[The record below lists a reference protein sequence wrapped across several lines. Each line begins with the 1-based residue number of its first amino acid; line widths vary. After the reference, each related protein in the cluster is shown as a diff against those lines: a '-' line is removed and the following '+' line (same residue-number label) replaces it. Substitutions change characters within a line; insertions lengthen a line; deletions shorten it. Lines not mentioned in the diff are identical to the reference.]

1 MAEERWDRRI
11 ASILDCLRNAT
22 HKDLGNSEKEAYRIK
37 REVKDKLF
45 EDAQKSKG
53 KLSKHLIDVILV
65 CMDKR
70 TRRHLEIIES
80 IACDKDAIDWKANID
95 GAIEVCKK
103 WYEPIEHPDL
113 DNEKKKK
120 DYLDALE
127 KASDK
132 LADAFEMFHIQ
143 KNVSPVWCDLIEYCC
158 QMDKDPHYY
167 VTYEFVHK
175 TKFQG
180 NDKKVAAIMDA
191 YVALITKPDFD
202 MPESYSKKRTTLVD
216 IIDRVTRYM
225 KESNNIHE
233 YSDLLVTI
241 CEECFK
247 HDLEETGYRPMSFW
261 GEVLRAIVYNT
272 WIGSSAKVMKPF
284 MPHAMKLTK
293 CEVDNL
299 ESLMEYIYPNMQ
311 NSAELIYPYINDVI
325 DAWVNGKLYVISAI
339 KGAFKEKEDE
349 IMARFDE
356 IAQKFD
362 EIGPGQ
368 KYAVIQLCGDV
379 GKKYPQIWHV
389 GGNWKV
395 LSSRERVLPYKDLL
409 LESLSDFGATTLA
422 AMALVP
428 MVAADP
434 KEFDDEDT
442 ISKLLAIPNA
452 NSAMVYYSN
461 QALAALGRLNQEK
474 AERFMKVFAE
484 QLENPIYS
492 QEVTTIIMAMKQ
504 LAGTEYIPV
513 LEKYKDLI
521 LSFKDSTVA
530 GASEIVNSVVDL
542 LEGRTLAAVADQ
554 VADIQDDVEDLDQRV
569 TTNEENVQQ
578 LDEKLDNQ
586 QQEIDTVKEDVKEQ
600 EERLD
605 ELEEVVDETIEKV
618 EEIDRKTI
626 SNAPAWSRDV
636 AKILNEDGDN
646 NWRFLAIRLS
656 YSPEDVRNW
665 ATAHDP
671 TMSLLSEWYTTHK
684 SAEATYAVLTSLKEM
699 GRNDCAEIIEDALRA
714 ADEAIPQAPPEFT
727 KPPPVFIS
735 YQWDHQSEV
744 KTLKEH
750 LENAGY
756 ECWMDIGQMGGGD
769 KLYEKID
776 EGMRGAKVVLSMV
789 TDKYSQSKNCNHEV
803 NLASLLNKPIIPLL
817 LEDVAWPPA
826 GPMSVLFSQLLYIN
840 FRPENDYVEGD
851 KFWQDSTFAELLG
864 QINYHAAPNP
874 EKISEEYRDWIPQVD
889 DTPVLKPKKKA
900 VGVEKTKE
908 KKEGAD
914 ETGICPEVFISYQ
927 WGKQPQIKRLYSRL
941 TSLGYTCWF
950 DIMQMGGGDA
960 LYGKIDKGIR
970 NAKVVVSCCTKKYAL
985 SANCRREVSLAD
997 ALKKPTIP
1005 LLLEGMAWPPEGP
1018 MSMPFAE
1025 LLYIDFTDEEL
1036 QETFEGDK
1044 FEELLQQIGVHAQLH
1059 PELLQDD
1066 SESETAAPVTG
1077 VGTAV
1082 ETLTLTEEEDDASL
1096 PRNEDENDNA
1106 ENDEIPALET
1116 NEAEEEEDEGTETP
1130 VVDNASLVR
1139 SDGEDDK
1146 NSETEKN
1153 GSQEFFITR
1162 DIPDDVPTPIEGEI
1176 TPVETDKPPEYG
1188 SDEIMKF
1195 DNKSEDSAVESLENL
1210 AVDEEALQESKQEE
1224 YGEQN
1229 SRDHT
1234 PVQLQSD
1241 GGDGSIM
1248 ITNDEIEPFSL
1259 NDPDMFGSRSPTMSN
1274 DFRKN
1279 SPTESLNAEPHGQTG
1294 DNEYADDTAGG
1305 GGRNITPESYVIS
1318 EADLL
1323 SDVTDEPKESV
1334 EDKKQV
1340 DKDNQK
1346 PKSND
1351 GTTLNSP
1358 GHDANSETSPK
1369 RQPPQNLPGEPDYPA
1384 NQTNSKSASPNESN
1398 RSKMAESDN
1407 APPPDIPVA
1416 KRSECCVIV

>member
-1 MAEERWDRRI
+1 MAEGEDWDDRI
-11 ASILDCLRNAT
+11 AAILDCLRDAT
-22 HKDLGNSEKEAYRIK
+22 DEDFENSEKEGYKIK
-37 REVKDKLF
+37 REVEDKLY

-65 CMDKR
+65 CMDKK
-70 TRRHLEIIES
+70 TIGHLEIIQR
-80 IACDKDAIDWKANID
+80 IAYDKDAIDWKANVD
-95 GAIEVCKK
+95 KAIEVSKK
-103 WYEPIEHPDL
+103 WHEPIEHPDL
-113 DNEKKKK
+113 DDERKKK

-132 LADAFEMFHIQ
+132 LADAFEMFHIE
-143 KNVSPVWCDLIEYCC
+143 KKVSPVWCDLIEYCC

-167 VTYEFVHK
+167 VTNEIISK

-180 NDKKVAAIMDA
+180 NEKKVAAIMDA
-191 YVALITKPDFD
+191 YVTLITKPDFD
-202 MPESYSKKRTTLVD
+202 MPKGTNGVKRITLFG
-216 IIDRVTRYM
+216 IIDWIAGYM
-225 KESNNIHE
+225 DESNTSHR
-233 YSDLLVTI
+233 YLDSLAAI

-247 HDLEETGYRPMSFW
+247 HDLEETGYTPLSFW
-261 GEVLRAIVYNT
+261 GDLLRTIVYHI
-272 WIGSSAKVMKPF
+272 WFGSSAKVMQPF
-284 MPHAMKLTK
+284 MPYAMKLMN
-293 CEVDNL
+293 CEVEDL
-299 ESLMEYIYPNMQ
+299 ESLMESIFPGMQ
-311 NSAELIYPYINDVI
+311 TSAESIYPYIDEVI
-325 DAWVNGKLYVISAI
+325 DACVNGKLYVIPAI
-339 KGAFKEKEDE
+339 QGAFKEKEDE

-356 IAQKFD
+356 IAEKFD
-362 EIGPGQ
+362 EIGPMQ
-368 KYAVIQLCGDV
+368 KYAIIQLYGDV
-379 GKKYPQIWHV
+379 GKIYPQ
-389 GGNWKV
+389 
-395 LSSRERVLPYKDLL
+395 RVLPYKDHL
-409 LESLSDFGATTLA
+409 LESLNDFTSSSLA
-422 AMALVP
+422 AMALVSI
-428 MVAADP
+428 VAADP
-434 KEFDDEDT
+434 KQFDDEDT

-484 QLENPIYS
+484 QLENPAFS
-492 QEVTTIIMAMKQ
+492 QQVTTIIMTMKQ

-530 GASEIVNSVVDL
+530 GASEIVNGVMDL

-554 VADIQDDVEDLDQRV
+554 ITDIQDDVEDLDQRV
-569 TTNEENVQQ
+569 TTNEENVHQ

-586 QQEIDTVKEDVKEQ
+586 QQEIDTVKEDIKEQ

-605 ELEEVVDETIEKV
+605 ELEEIVEETTEKV

-699 GRNDCAEIIEDALRA
+699 GRNDCAEIIEDALKA

-727 KPPPVFIS
+727 HPPPVFIS

-789 TDKYSQSKNCNHEV
+789 TEKYSQSKNCNHEV

-889 DTPVLKPKKKA
+889 DTPVLKPIKKA
-900 VGVEKTKE
+900 VEAEKIEAKIEEGDEVE
-908 KKEGAD
+908 
-914 ETGICPEVFISYQ
+914 ICPEVFISYQ
-927 WGKQPQIKRLYSRL
+927 WGKQPQIKKLYSRL

-997 ALKKPTIP
+997 ALKKPIIP

-1018 MSMPFAE
+1018 ISMPLAE

-1044 FEELLQQIGVHAQLH
+1044 FEELLQQIGVHAQPH

-1066 SESETAAPVTG
+1066 NGSETAAPVVG

-1082 ETLTLTEEEDDASL
+1082 ETLALTEEEDDASL

-1106 ENDEIPALET
+1106 ENDEVPVSET
-1116 NEAEEEEDEGTETP
+1116 NEAEEEDDEGPATP
-1130 VVDNASLVR
+1130 VVDNASLAR
-1139 SDGEDDK
+1139 SDDQDDK
-1146 NSETEKN
+1146 NSEAQQN
-1153 GSQEFFITR
+1153 GLEEFFITR
-1162 DIPDDVPTPIEGEI
+1162 DIPDDVPTPNGRET
-1176 TPVETDKPPEYG
+1176 TPVESNEQPEYG
-1188 SDEIMKF
+1188 ADEIMKF
-1195 DNKSEDSAVESLENL
+1195 DNKSEDSEVESVENL
-1210 AVDEEALQESKQEE
+1210 APSKEAPEESKQEE
-1224 YGEQN
+1224 YE
-1229 SRDHT
+1229 
-1234 PVQLQSD
+1234 
-1241 GGDGSIM
+1241 
-1248 ITNDEIEPFSL
+1248 E
-1259 NDPDMFGSRSPTMSN
+1259 
-1274 DFRKN
+1274 
-1279 SPTESLNAEPHGQTG
+1279 
-1294 DNEYADDTAGG
+1294 
-1305 GGRNITPESYVIS
+1305 
-1318 EADLL
+1318 
-1323 SDVTDEPKESV
+1323 
-1334 EDKKQV
+1334 
-1340 DKDNQK
+1340 
-1346 PKSND
+1346 
-1351 GTTLNSP
+1351 
-1358 GHDANSETSPK
+1358 
-1369 RQPPQNLPGEPDYPA
+1369 QNLPGEPDYSA
-1384 NQTNSKSASPNESN
+1384 NQTNNTGVSPNESN

-1416 KRSECCVIV
+1416 KQSACCVIV

>member
-1 MAEERWDRRI
+1 MAEGKDWDERI
-11 ASILDCLRNAT
+11 AVILDCLRDAT
-22 HKDLGNSEKEAYRIK
+22 DKDFWNSKNEAYKIK
-37 REVKDKLF
+37 REVEDKLY
-45 EDAQKSKG
+45 EDAKKSKG

-65 CMDKR
+65 CMDKK
-70 TRRHLEIIES
+70 TIGHLEIIKR
-80 IACDKDAIDWKANID
+80 IAYDKDAINWKANID
-95 GAIEVCKK
+95 GAIEVSKK
-103 WYEPIEHPDL
+103 WHEPMEHPDL
-113 DNEKKKK
+113 DDEEKRE

-127 KASDK
+127 KASDN
-132 LADAFEMFHIQ
+132 LADAFEMFHIE
-143 KNVSPVWCDLIEYCC
+143 KKVSPVWCDLIEYCC
-158 QMDKDPHYY
+158 KMDKDPHYY
-167 VTYEFVHK
+167 VTNEFISK

-202 MPESYSKKRTTLVD
+202 MPEGYSTKRTTLIA
-216 IIDRVTRYM
+216 IIVSTTSYM
-225 KESNNIHE
+225 KESNTIHK
-233 YSDLLVTI
+233 YSDLMVTT

-247 HDLEETGYRPMSFW
+247 HDLEETGYTPLSFW
-261 GEVLRAIVYNT
+261 GEVLRMIVCNIWLGT
-272 WIGSSAKVMKPF
+272 NAKVMQPF
-284 MPHAMKLTK
+284 MPYVMKLMN
-293 CEVDNL
+293 CEVDDL
-299 ESLMEYIYPNMQ
+299 ESLMEAIYPNMQ
-311 NSAELIYPYINDVI
+311 NTAELIYPYINDVI
-325 DAWVNGKLYVISAI
+325 DACVNGKFYVIPAI

-356 IAQKFD
+356 IAEKFD

-368 KYAVIQLCGDV
+368 KYAIIQLYDDV
-379 GKKYPQIWHV
+379 GKKHPQ
-389 GGNWKV
+389 
-395 LSSRERVLPYKDLL
+395 RVLPYKDQL
-409 LESLSDFGATTLA
+409 LESLSDFTTSTLA
-422 AMALVP
+422 AMALVSII
-428 MVAADP
+428 AADP
-434 KEFDDEDT
+434 KQFDDEDT
-442 ISKLLAIPNA
+442 ISKLLAVPDA
-452 NSAMVYYSN
+452 YPAMIYYSN
-461 QALAALGRLNQEK
+461 QALAVLGRLDEEK

-492 QEVTTIIMAMKQ
+492 QQVTTIIMTMKQ

-530 GASEIVNSVVDL
+530 GVSEIVNGVMDL

-569 TTNEENVQQ
+569 ATNEENIQQ

-586 QQEIDTVKEDVKEQ
+586 QQEIDAVKEDVKEQ

-605 ELEEVVDETIEKV
+605 ELEEVVDETTEKV

-684 SAEATYAVLTSLKEM
+684 SAEATYAVLTSLKDM
-699 GRNDCAEIIEDALRA
+699 GQNDCAEIIEDALRA

-727 KPPPVFIS
+727 HPPPVFIS
-735 YQWDHQSEV
+735 YQWDHQSAV

-789 TDKYSQSKNCNHEV
+789 TGKYSQSKNCNHEV

-840 FRPENDYVEGD
+840 FRPENDYIEGD

-874 EKISEEYRDWIPQVD
+874 EKISEEYRDWVPQVD
-889 DTPVLKPKKKA
+889 DTPVLKPKKTVVA
-900 VGVEKTKE
+900 VEKTEE

-914 ETGICPEVFISYQ
+914 EREICPEVFISYQ
-927 WGKQPQIKRLYSRL
+927 WGKQPQIKKLYSRL

-1025 LLYIDFTDEEL
+1025 LLYIDFTDAEL

-1044 FEELLQQIGVHAQLH
+1044 FEELLQQIGVHAQPH
-1059 PELLQDD
+1059 SELLQDD
-1066 SESETAAPVTG
+1066 SGSDTAAPVTG

-1082 ETLTLTEEEDDASL
+1082 ETLALTEEEDGASL
-1096 PRNEDENDNA
+1096 PSNEDENDNA
-1106 ENDEIPALET
+1106 ENDEVPALET
-1116 NEAEEEEDEGTETP
+1116 NEAGEEDDEGAATP
-1130 VVDNASLVR
+1130 VVDNASLAR
-1139 SDGEDDK
+1139 SDGEGDK
-1146 NSETEKN
+1146 HSEEEQN

-1162 DIPDDVPTPIEGEI
+1162 DIPDDVPTPNEGEI
-1176 TPVETDKPPEYG
+1176 TPVESDGQPECG
-1188 SDEIMKF
+1188 PDEIMKF
-1195 DNKSEDSAVESLENL
+1195 ANKSEDSAVESVENL
-1210 AVDEEALQESKQEE
+1210 ALSEEALQENKQEE
-1224 YGEQN
+1224 HEEQT
-1229 SRDHT
+1229 SREHT
-1234 PVQLQSD
+1234 PVQMQSD
-1241 GGDGSIM
+1241 GGDGSIL
-1248 ITNDEIEPFSL
+1248 ITDDDIQPVSL
-1259 NDPDMFGSRSPTMSN
+1259 NDQDVFDSRRSPAVSN
-1274 DFRKN
+1274 DFREGN
-1279 SPTESLNAEPHGQTG
+1279 ATESLNAEPHGQKG
-1294 DNEYADDTAGG
+1294 DNENANDTAGE
-1305 GGRNITPESYVIS
+1305 GGRKITPEPYVIS

-1323 SDVTDEPKESV
+1323 SEVTDEPKDSV
-1334 EDKKQV
+1334 EDMKEQV

-1346 PKSND
+1346 PAS
-1351 GTTLNSP
+1351 
-1358 GHDANSETSPK
+1358 
-1369 RQPPQNLPGEPDYPA
+1369 QPPQNLPGEPDYSA
-1384 NQTNSKSASPNESN
+1384 NQTNNTGVSPDRN
-1398 RSKMAESDN
+1398 KMAESDD
-1407 APPPDIPVA
+1407 APPPDVPVA
-1416 KRSECCVIV
+1416 KQSACCLIV